1 MKVRCINLDWLEV
14 HALEPLNEPHDA
26 QYFVCR
32 GFVVHERPYG
42 TRVYREMFTLD
53 GSDGLPLI
61 EVRRNPASQG
71 VHGIHASNETHIR
84 LVNRACYFDNAAEV
98 MQTFLDTYGYE
109 QVRISRV
116 DVCLDFV
123 RFDKNDEP
131 AAFVRRY
138 FKHVYSK
145 INQGNITSHGSDTWT
160 GQDWNSLSW
169 GSLTSDVGTKLY
181 DKTMELYDAKLDA
194 FGKPYIRDAWLR
206 CHMIDDVHRC
216 TMRGEKVRVW
226 RVEFSVRS
234 SVKKWYKIEL
244 NGNAGQYQ
252 SIRNTLDCWAGRD
265 KLLVMFASLA
275 KHYFH
280 FKYFEPNKRKDLC
293 RDKVLFD
300 FSGTQTTYTVKNI
313 VIDTYHKVAREAS
326 PLGAGSHLY
335 KPLDRLL
342 AKIRLY
348 REQKPDHE
356 VKRACDVLIQ
366 ALTDDCLR
374 SDLTNPWSNEELQAL
389 REIMKIRCRH
399 PELHVDVVMRE
410 VKAFLHI
417 NDNTATF

>member
-14 HALEPLNEPHDA
+14 HALEPFDKPHDV
-26 QYFVCR
+26 QYFVR
-32 GFVVHERPYG
+32 HGFVVHPREYG

-53 GSDGLPLI
+53 GNDGLPLL

-71 VHGIHASNETHIR
+71 VHGIHAANETHIR
-84 LVNRACYFDNAAEV
+84 LVNRACYFDNAAQI
-98 MQTFLDTYGYE
+98 MQDFLDAYQYTD
-109 QVRISRV
+109 VRISRV

-123 RFDKNDEP
+123 RFDKNDDP

-138 FKHVYSK
+138 FRHVYSK

-169 GSLTSDVGTKLY
+169 GSLTSDVGTKMY

-194 FGKPYIRDAWLR
+194 YRKPYIRDAWLR

-216 TMRGEKVRVW
+216 TMQGEKVRVW

-234 SVKKWYKIEL
+234 SVKKWFKIEL
-244 NGNAGQYQ
+244 NGKAKDYQ
-252 SIRNTLDCWAGRD
+252 SIRNTLDCWTGRD

-275 KHYFH
+275 RHYFH
-280 FKYFEPNKRKDLC
+280 FKYFEPAKRKDLC
-293 RDKVLFD
+293 KDKVLFD
-300 FSGTQTTYTVKNI
+300 FTGTQQTYTVKNI
-313 VIDTYHKVAREAS
+313 VIQDGYKVGRDAK
-326 PLGAGSHLY
+326 PLGPGESLY
-335 KPLDRLL
+335 KPLDTLL
-342 AKIRLY
+342 KKVRMY
-348 REQKPDHE
+348 QMQKTDAE
-356 VKRACDVLIQ
+356 VKAACDVLIR

-374 SDLTNPWSNEELQAL
+374 SDLANPWSTEELEAL
-389 REIMKIRCRH
+389 REIMRIRSRH
-399 PELHVDVVMRE
+399 PELHVQIVMDE
-410 VKAFLHI
+410 VKKLLHI